1 MNEDL
6 KITCPSCGLQISV
19 DEALGEQIKK
29 NYSHELSKKL
39 GEEREKL
46 EKEIKIK
53 ASKYY
58 ADEANKL
65 KDELLTKEKALSEF
79 RDQELKLRK
88 EKTELEESKKNIEI
102 EFQRKIDNERKA
114 IQEETLKNFEE
125 QNKWKV
131 AEKEKVISDLKKQM
145 DEMKRKVEQGSQQSQ
160 GEVVELELENILK
173 SNFPFDEIKPVG
185 KGINGADVLQ
195 IVHDSRNKVCGEIV
209 WELKNTKAFSSSW
222 IPKLKED
229 LRKEKADIAVL
240 VSSTL
245 PDDIKSF
252 GLLNGVWISK
262 FEFVLGLAT
271 ALRTNLIEVN
281 NSKLANTNM
290 SEKMEY
296 LYKYMTGNEFKQ
308 RVEAIAEAFI
318 TMQDDLA
325 QERRVY
331 EKMWSKREKALGRV
345 VTNTFGMYG
354 DLQGLIGP
362 TLPEIKTLSID
373 ENSLGEAESTSL
385 SEIKINQDESQKE
398 PKIESS
404 DTLF

>member
-6 KITCPSCGLQISV
+6 KITCPSCGAKISV
-19 DEALGEQIKK
+19 DEALGEQIKQ

-39 GEEREKL
+39 SEEKEKL

-65 KDELLTKEKALSEF
+65 KEELVAKEKSLSEF
-79 RDQELKLRK
+79 RDQELRLRR
-88 EKTELEESKKNIEI
+88 EKTELEESKKNIEV
-102 EFQRKIDNERKA
+102 EFQRKIDSERKS
-114 IQEETLKNFEE
+114 IQDETLKVFEE
-125 QNKWKV
+125 QNKWKI
-131 AEKEKVISDLKKQM
+131 AEREKVISDLKKQM
-145 DEMKRKVEQGSQQSQ
+145 DDMKRKVEQGSQQSQ

-173 SNFPFDEIKPVG
+173 SNFPFDEIKPVR
-185 KGINGADVLQ
+185 KGINGADVVQ
-195 IVHDSRNKVCGEIV
+195 IVHDNRNRICGEII
-209 WELKNTKAFSSSW
+209 WELKNTKAYSVGW

-229 LRKEKADIAVL
+229 MRKEKADIAVL
-240 VSSTL
+240 ISSVL
-245 PDDIKSF
+245 PEDIKSF
-252 GLLNGVWISK
+252 GLISGVWVSK

-271 ALRTNLIEVN
+271 ALRTNLIEIT

-290 SEKMEY
+290 SEKMGQ
-296 LYKYMTGNEFKQ
+296 LYTYMTGNEFKQ

-318 TMQDDLA
+318 MMQDDLA
-325 QERRVY
+325 KERRVY
-331 EKMWSKREKALGRV
+331 EKIWSKREKALGRV

-373 ENSLGEAESTSL
+373 EGSFDEEE
-385 SEIKINQDESQKE
+385 EIEKE
-398 PKIESS
+398 N
-404 DTLF
+404 DTEVGKLF